1 VSDIFR
7 EVDEEVR
14 REQLKKLWDQY
25 GNYLITLA
33 LLIVLGIGGWRAYD
47 WWQTRKAAEAG
58 AAFEAALTLAEQG
71 KYAEAEAGFAKLAT
85 DGTSGYRVLARL
97 REAAELA
104 ILDPQAGIKAYD
116 ALAADPTLGTT
127 LQDLAAVRAGML
139 LVDSAPYAEVQRRL
153 EPLTAP
159 DRTFRH
165 TAREMLTLSAW
176 KANDRTAAQRWYQ
189 MIVTDPASPVS
200 ARSRAEMLMALLA
213 EERKG

>member
-1 VSDIFR
+1 MSDIFR

-25 GNYLITLA
+25 GNYLIALA

-71 KYAEAEAGFAKLAT
+71 KTAEAEAAFAKLAA
-85 DGTSGYRVLARL
+85 DGTSGYRILARL

-104 ILDPQAGIKAYD
+104 IRDPQAGIKAYD
-116 ALAADPTLGTT
+116 ALAADPSVGST

-139 LVDSAPYAEVQRRL
+139 LVDSAPYAEVLRRL

-165 TAREMLTLSAW
+165 TAREMLTLAAW
-176 KANDRTAAQRWYQ
+176 KANDRAAAQRWYQ
-189 MIVTDPASPVS
+189 MIVTDPASPIS